1 MLVSSLSSGY
11 LKDIWFRSYLK
22 HGWKSVQ
29 EGGAECIIVC
39 PWFAENCWFSG
50 EASEGNFEIKM
61 LKMENGVSIYF
72 ATKEVLV
79 LLLFIAGFTAP
90 VIPFWSRF
98 ILFDLHNRNKH
109 GAMVL
114 NGKSVFFEFSYLL
127 EVEKSIKSV
136 YMG

>member
-1 MLVSSLSSGY
+1 
-11 LKDIWFRSYLK
+11 
-22 HGWKSVQ
+22 
-29 EGGAECIIVC
+29 
-39 PWFAENCWFSG
+39 
-50 EASEGNFEIKM
+50 
-61 LKMENGVSIYF
+61 MENGVSIYF

-114 NGKSVFFEFSYLL
+114 NGKSVFFEFSYLM

>member
-1 MLVSSLSSGY
+1 
-11 LKDIWFRSYLK
+11 
-22 HGWKSVQ
+22 
-29 EGGAECIIVC
+29 
-39 PWFAENCWFSG
+39 
-50 EASEGNFEIKM
+50 M
-61 LKMENGVSIYF
+61 LKLENGVSIYF

-90 VIPFWSRF
+90 VISFWSRF
-98 ILFDLHNRNKH
+98 ILFDLHNRKN

-127 EVEKSIKSV
+127 EVEKSIESV